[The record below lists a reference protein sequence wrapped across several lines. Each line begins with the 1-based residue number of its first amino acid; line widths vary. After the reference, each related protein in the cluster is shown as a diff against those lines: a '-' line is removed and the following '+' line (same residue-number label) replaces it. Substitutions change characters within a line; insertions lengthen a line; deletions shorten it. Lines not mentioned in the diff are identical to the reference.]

1 MSRRTAVWAVAIGAI
16 VAVALLLAG
25 RWERSHHAAEETR
38 GMRSVLREIGPL
50 GGSSLSR
57 FRYLPQFQCLLYARG
72 DDVVALELCVDA
84 DGRVVEAID
93 RRRFPPHIWSLRE
106 DPTRSSLRV
115 DRALVDRL
123 LLRLGLPARL
133 VELAHGRGSE

>member
-1 MSRRTAVWAVAIGAI
+1 M
-16 VAVALLLAG
+16 AVALVASAVVLLLVG
-25 RWERSHHAAEETR
+25 RWERSHHDEEEVR

-50 GGSSLSR
+50 TGPSIAR
-57 FRYLPQFQCLLYARG
+57 FRYLRQFQCLTYERG
-72 DDVVALELCVDA
+72 GDVVALELCVDA

-93 RRRFPPHIWSLRE
+93 RRTAPPHVWSLRE

-115 DRALVDRL
+115 DRALFDRL

-133 VELAHGRGSE
+133 VELAHGRASG